1 MTTALNVSAAPI
13 QPFAIGGNALQ
24 MGPVNMQE
32 IVGSQGP
39 ESLSSYNSRSALST
53 LAVRAWPAGD
63 GYFAGWHSRGW
74 LGQ

>member
-24 MGPVNMQE
+24 MGPINMQE

-39 ESLSSYNSRSALST
+39 ESLIVQFSLCPECVSCPHMARGRWLLCW
-53 LAVRAWPAGD
+53 LA
-63 GYFAGWHSRGW
+63 
-74 LGQ
+74 